1 MRSMFFVF
9 ASVFLSIYGLV
20 NFYVF
25 IRGFQAIAQG
35 ATLRVVYAIVFW
47 TVALSFFGGRYLENV
62 WPSVFSQVLVWV
74 GSFWIAAIFYFFLA
88 VSLLDL
94 LRLINRFI
102 PFFPESIFAN
112 YPQTKAIAAFIVIGL
127 VAAILFGGY
136 INSLYPRIQTL
147 DLVVEKSAG
156 EMKTINIVA
165 ASDIHLGT
173 IVGRDRFNRIVDKIN
188 SLHPDVVLFPG
199 DIVDEDLAP
208 VVRQNLGETLRSIKP
223 RFGVFAVTGNHEYI
237 GGVEQAC
244 AYLSEHNVVM
254 LRDGAVKVN
263 DSFFLIGREDLMS
276 LRSLNRQ
283 RKTLAELMAGVDKA
297 YPIIVMDHQ
306 PAQLGESVKEGID
319 LQLSGHTHNGQLWPF
334 NYVVKALFEVACGYK
349 KIGKTHFYVSTG
361 VGTWGPPVRIGH
373 RPEIVN
379 IRLRVESP
387 VY

>member
-9 ASVFLSIYGLV
+9 ASVFLTIYGLT

-25 IRGFQAIAQG
+25 IRGFQAIGQG
-35 ATLRVVYAIVFW
+35 ATLRVVYSIVFW
-47 TVALSFFGGRYLENV
+47 IVALCFFGGRYLENA
-62 WPSVFSQVLVWV
+62 WPSGFSQALVWA
-74 GSFWIAAIFYFFLA
+74 GSFWIAAMFYFFLA
-88 VSLLDL
+88 VLLLDL

-102 PFFPESIFAN
+102 PFFPGSIAGN
-112 YPQTKAIAAFIVIGL
+112 YPQAKAIVAFIIIGL
-127 VAAILFGGY
+127 VAAILLGGY
-136 INSLYPRIQTL
+136 INSLIPRIRTL
-147 DLVVEKSAG
+147 DIVVQKSAG

-173 IVGRDRFNRIVDKIN
+173 IVGRERFNRIVDKIN

-244 AYLSEHNVVM
+244 TYLSEHNVVM
-254 LRDGAVKVN
+254 LRDRAVKVN
-263 DSFFLIGREDLMS
+263 DSFFLVGREDPS
-276 LRSLNRQ
+276 SRRFANRQ
-283 RKTLAELMAGVDKA
+283 RRTLAELMTGVDKA
-297 YPIIVMDHQ
+297 YPVILMDHQ
-306 PAQLGESVKEGID
+306 PAQLDESVQEGVD

-349 KIGKTHFYVSTG
+349 KIGNTHVYVSTG

-379 IRLRVESP
+379 ILLRVESP
-387 VY
+387 VD